1 MIAAPQVTI
10 VQLGMVGKHMKVE
23 KLNKRW
29 AIVVGKGWE
38 EVKTQ
43 SVAVE
48 FSMVAFERLGRNELG
63 EMKRSGEHVVP
74 SRKGKSTCEDLH
86 L

>member
-1 MIAAPQVTI
+1 MTI

-23 KLNKRW
+23 KLNKYW

-48 FSMVAFERLGRNELG
+48 FSMVAFERLGGNELG